1 MRKQKKIMILFLWL
15 MVLSGCGTPPTPN
28 PASNPS
34 PTPPVVQTPAAVVL
48 STMAAPLEGGAGLGD
63 LQKITVANAS
73 QLATQAVIGEGDFT
87 DEIAVSTDGKL
98 LAVATQGG
106 VVLYDTGSG
115 TRQNFLPTFSRV
127 ASLDFSPSGNLLAE
141 VHMLPGGE
149 VYPDSTFIA
158 GMETN
163 VPVLTVWDAASG
175 ERVLTQALAGR
186 GCGDDLADD
195 LEFSPDGKSLLFR
208 DFSSLK
214 GYGRSDNLCIVSAA
228 DGSLLKAIPV
238 LQPWQSSTRAH
249 FSADGASVWV
259 GVFDDS
265 GTEPLSRIQRYEIAS
280 GAMLQEFW
288 VQAFVWDLAI
298 SQDGSLLAAADADGV
313 SLLSAIDGQSVLR
326 IAANQKDLMS
336 VDLSADGRKM
346 VLGSEDG
353 QVSLWNLPSG
363 GLLWQN
369 SDVPTFE
376 WPGTQGSTPMRAW
389 QVVFS
394 GDAARLFLLRQ
405 NSSMNVNNLV
415 QALNVSDGQQL
426 FTIYARNYLGNAVLS
441 PDAALAA
448 FAGYADGRVQVWSV
462 AENKL
467 LFELMGHTAMSLGVA
482 FSPDSSQ
489 ITSASEDGTLR
500 LWNAVD
506 GSLQHV
512 LVGHSGAVRLAAYS
526 PDGKQLAS
534 IGDDA
539 VMRLWDPAAGT
550 LLNTIPTQKGDLLV
564 TALTYAADGQ
574 SVYLAYKDTNWDQ
587 STGGLF
593 RVDLQNGQFET
604 LLDYPVNDVDLSA
617 DQSVVALDGANGM
630 LTGNLSLGEFKS
642 YSSPMGNGSLLGTGL
657 TPDGTIFLSGNGF
670 GLHLWD
676 AASGELISIL
686 SGSYPFGRITVSPDQ
701 KLISIAGMDGLL
713 SIWGVR
719 VGK

>member
-1 MRKQKKIMILFLWL
+1 MIPLPVSRKRWNNNEKTEKNNDP
-15 MVLSGCGTPPTPN
+15 LSLVNGSERLRHTAHSK

-280 GAMLQEFW
+280 GAMLQNSGCRPLSGTSRFHRW
-288 VQAFVWDLAI
+288 FTA
-298 SQDGSLLAAADADGV
+298 GPADADGV

-326 IAANQKDLMS
+326 IAANQK
-336 VDLSADGRKM
+336 
-346 VLGSEDG
+346 
-353 QVSLWNLPSG
+353 
-363 GLLWQN
+363 
-369 SDVPTFE
+369 
-376 WPGTQGSTPMRAW
+376 
-389 QVVFS
+389 
-394 GDAARLFLLRQ
+394 
-405 NSSMNVNNLV
+405 
-415 QALNVSDGQQL
+415 
-426 FTIYARNYLGNAVLS
+426 
-441 PDAALAA
+441 
-448 FAGYADGRVQVWSV
+448 
-462 AENKL
+462 
-467 LFELMGHTAMSLGVA
+467 
-482 FSPDSSQ
+482 
-489 ITSASEDGTLR
+489 TS
-500 LWNAVD
+500 
-506 GSLQHV
+506 
-512 LVGHSGAVRLAAYS
+512 
-526 PDGKQLAS
+526 
-534 IGDDA
+534 
-539 VMRLWDPAAGT
+539 
-550 LLNTIPTQKGDLLV
+550 
-564 TALTYAADGQ
+564 
-574 SVYLAYKDTNWDQ
+574 
-587 STGGLF
+587 
-593 RVDLQNGQFET
+593 
-604 LLDYPVNDVDLSA
+604 
-617 DQSVVALDGANGM
+617 
-630 LTGNLSLGEFKS
+630 
-642 YSSPMGNGSLLGTGL
+642 
-657 TPDGTIFLSGNGF
+657 
-670 GLHLWD
+670 
-676 AASGELISIL
+676 
-686 SGSYPFGRITVSPDQ
+686 
-701 KLISIAGMDGLL
+701 
-713 SIWGVR
+713 
-719 VGK
+719 